1 MKRFFKLLTVVL
13 LAGLGLAP
21 VAQAEDKPFADE
33 TVKLGLVAGPSQDV
47 WEVVIKNAKK
57 EGINIEEVVFTDY
70 NQPNAALQ
78 NGEIDLNAFQH
89 VAFLEDWND
98 ANKGDLEVAG
108 YTFVSPMG
116 AYSEKIDPL
125 DDLED
130 GANIAIPNDPTNG
143 GRAILALEIAGL
155 IKVDEDA
162 GALAT
167 PSDVIDNP
175 KNIKFVEIDAAQLPQ
190 SLPDVDAA
198 FINTNFLIDAD
209 MTLEEAIFIDAD
221 EPEKL
226 NEAYRNVIA
235 VKEENKDSEL
245 LLHIVELYQTDEVAQ
260 KLFETTKGGDRPVW
274 EGAPVITE

>member
-1 MKRFFKLLTVVL
+1 MKRFFKLLTVIL

-116 AYSEKIDPL
+116 AYSEKIDSL

-130 GANIAIPNDPTNG
+130 GATIAIPNDPTNG

>member
-116 AYSEKIDPL
+116 AYSEKIDSL

-130 GANIAIPNDPTNG
+130 GATIAIPNDPTNG

-198 FINTNFLIDAD
+198 FINTNFIIDAD

>member
-70 NQPNAALQ
+70 NQPNVALQ

-116 AYSEKIDPL
+116 AYSEKIDSL

-130 GANIAIPNDPTNG
+130 GATIAIPNDPTNG

-245 LLHIVELYQTDEVAQ
+245 LLYIVELYQTDEVAQ

>member
-21 VAQAEDKPFADE
+21 VAQAEDKPFAGE
-33 TVKLGLVAGPSQDV
+33 TVKLGLVSGPSQDV

-70 NQPNAALQ
+70 NQPNVALQ

-116 AYSEKIDPL
+116 AYSEKIDSL

-130 GANIAIPNDPTNG
+130 GATIAIPNDPTNG

-175 KNIKFVEIDAAQLPQ
+175 KNIKFVEIDAAQLAQ

-198 FINTNFLIDAD
+198 FINTNFIIDAD

-245 LLHIVELYQTDEVAQ
+245 LLYIVELYQTDEVAQ